1 MRFNLLLVTVSAL
14 RILEEPAQNCTNT
27 TIPFFK
33 PSDSGKEG
41 GNYTRV
47 VPDTF
52 GDNMLHTIIKQYAVE
67 TKMSDGKPSGK
78 FYLDKDGS
86 EIMCK
91 AAIKN
96 YLTGEKAKEAEK
108 KIPALWEKFDVNKQG

>member
-1 MRFNLLLVTVSAL
+1 MLATASAL
-14 RILEEPAQNCTNT
+14 RINEEPQNCTNT

-33 PSDSGKEG
+33 ASESGVEG

-52 GDNMLHTIIKQYAVE
+52 GDNMLHTIIKQYAIE
-67 TKMSDGKPSGK
+67 TKMTDGKPSGK

-86 EIMCK
+86 EMMCK
-91 AAIKN
+91 AIIKKH
-96 YLTGEKAKEAEK
+96 LDGERAKEAEK
-108 KIPALWEKFDVNKQG
+108 KIPALWEKFDVNK